1 MPVALGQPL
10 GRALVGCGAD
20 HAGELGLD
28 KGLVDGLGGLTDA
41 VIDLRDLECIQN
53 LQQCRLVKGH
63 RALCPFASTI
73 SRGLADHRTVAA
85 STRATT
91 SPRPATYTT
100 RWDATRY
107 EEEWLAELDAMPDGG
122 LATLAFAFFIRI
134 RIGSME
140 RRLGLLTSHSRP
152 DDESDANGQNLEL
165 LQETTHIKVKNRSD
179 LTVDNLVILSRE
191 ANWKLS
197 HPRSKLLGGNPG
209 ISLPSRRRHKK
220 RRRPS

>member
-1 MPVALGQPL
+1 MGSAHGSPKSRRDASVRLIGAIAVLVLVPLIVMALHGSSSWL
-10 GRALVGCGAD
+10 ARKLVRRAARRPPGPYAD
-20 HAGELGLD
+20 
-28 KGLVDGLGGLTDA
+28 
-41 VIDLRDLECIQN
+41 
-53 LQQCRLVKGH
+53 
-63 RALCPFASTI
+63 
-73 SRGLADHRTVAA
+73 
-85 STRATT
+85 
-91 SPRPATYTT
+91 
-100 RWDATRY
+100 RY

-122 LATLAFAFFIRI
+122 LATLAFTFFIRI

-165 LQETTHIKVKNRSD
+165 LQEITHIKVKNRSD